1 MDGRTDVLKTCK
13 TNIFR
18 PTANL
23 VDDANSWSVTPL
35 LYVQR
40 QLDLP
45 QKVGVTPTILF
56 HIIVANSHCCGKQKY
71 CEVSTIASQRH
82 AKPKTALGVKN
93 SHHAKLVFSEHSP
106 KCISKVEF
114 GFPRKLEKPL
124 ISDNS
129 LGMLK
134 TTQKSFSEEQFSWA
148 GKYSR
153 NSCQQLLFWV

>member
-1 MDGRTDVLKTCK
+1 M
-13 TNIFR
+13 
-18 PTANL
+18 
-23 VDDANSWSVTPL
+23 
-35 LYVQR
+35 
-40 QLDLP
+40 
-45 QKVGVTPTILF
+45 
-56 HIIVANSHCCGKQKY
+56 ANSHCCGKQKY

-134 TTQKSFSEEQFSWA
+134 TTQKSFSEELFSRA
-148 GKYSR
+148 SKYSR
-153 NSCQQLLFWV
+153 NSSQKILTCIDKTYLANLFLGTSHLLVLEDL